1 MFKNF
6 LSIISILLLTL
17 FCGLIEVTAQIK
29 KPPTNLKN
37 SSQNNTSP
45 SNSQQIPKFIML
57 LDENNDTVI
66 TLKEAGNMQK
76 VFNILDV
83 NRDGKLSRNE
93 YYGTVKPEARRL
105 ISKKANDDSL
115 IKGGLPG
122 RRSATSARPS
132 GRSATSAR
140 PSGRS
145 GTSPRPSG
153 RSAISSGRKSVDNN
167 RQTAR
172 SSRVSRKSPRGLSSA
187 IKRPNTRINASKPV
201 VKDIAKPAS
210 ASAPGQR
217 SIGKKSENIK
227 NQNNKAKA
235 DSNFELVVD
244 LETRLKDLVELAR
257 LKYKDISKASDK
269 QKVLN
274 FMRRDSRK
282 FSSEIVALKSKY
294 DSKKIDDILERVK
307 ELELILK

>member
-1 MFKNF
+1 MYKNF
-6 LSIISILLLTL
+6 FSVISIILLTL
-17 FCGLIEVTAQIK
+17 FCGLFEVAAQIK
-29 KPPTNLKN
+29 KPAINSKN
-37 SSQNNTSP
+37 IGQNNPASG
-45 SNSQQIPKFIML
+45 NSQQMSKLIML

-66 TLKEAGNMQK
+66 TLKETGNIQK
-76 VFNILDV
+76 IFNILDV
-83 NRDGKLSRNE
+83 NRDGKLSKNE
-93 YYGTVKPEARRL
+93 YYGTIEPAARRL

-145 GTSPRPSG
+145 ATSARPSA
-153 RSAISSGRKSVDNN
+153 RSAISSGRNSVDN
-167 RQTAR
+167 RKTAR
-172 SSRVSRKSPRGLSSA
+172 SSRVSRKSPGGLSSA

-210 ASAPGQR
+210 ASAPAQR

-227 NQNNKAKA
+227 NQNNKART
-235 DSNFELVVD
+235 DSNVELVVN

-282 FSSEIVALKSKY
+282 FSSEIVSLKSKH
-294 DSKKIDDILERVK
+294 DSKKIEDILERVK

>member
-1 MFKNF
+1 M
-6 LSIISILLLTL
+6 
-17 FCGLIEVTAQIK
+17 
-29 KPPTNLKN
+29 
-37 SSQNNTSP
+37 
-45 SNSQQIPKFIML
+45 PKLIML

-83 NRDGKLSRNE
+83 NRDGKLSKNE
-93 YYGTVKPEARRL
+93 YSGTVKPEARRL
-105 ISKKANDDSL
+105 ISKKANNDPL

-122 RRSATSARPS
+122 RRSATSTRPS
-132 GRSATSAR
+132 GRQATNA
-140 PSGRS
+140 
-145 GTSPRPSG
+145 RPSG
-153 RSAISSGRKSVDNN
+153 RSAISSGRNSGDN
-167 RQTAR
+167 RKTAR
-172 SSRVSRKSPRGLSSA
+172 SSRVSRKSPGGLSSA
-187 IKRPNTRINASKPV
+187 IKKPNSRINASKPV

-210 ASAPGQR
+210 ESAPVQR
-217 SIGKKSENIK
+217 SIGKKSENFK
-227 NQNNKAKA
+227 NQNNKSRA
-235 DSNFELVVD
+235 DSNVELVVN

-282 FSSEIVALKSKY
+282 FSSEIVALKSKH
-294 DSKKIDDILERVK
+294 DSKKIDDILERIK

>member
-6 LSIISILLLTL
+6 LSVISILLLTL

-29 KPPTNLKN
+29 RPPINLKN

-45 SNSQQIPKFIML
+45 SSSQQTPKLIML

-93 YYGTVKPEARRL
+93 YYGTVEPEASRL
-105 ISKKANDDSL
+105 ISKTANDDSL

-132 GRSATSAR
+132 GRSATSSR

-145 GTSPRPSG
+145 ATSARPSG
-153 RSAISSGRKSVDNN
+153 RSAISSGRKSVDN
-167 RQTAR
+167 RLTAR
-172 SSRVSRKSPRGLSSA
+172 SSRVSRKSPGGLSGA
-187 IKRPNTRINASKPV
+187 IKRPNSRINSSKPV

-210 ASAPGQR
+210 ASAPEQR

-235 DSNFELVVD
+235 DSNFELVVN

-294 DSKKIDDILERVK
+294 DSKKIDDILERIK

>member
-6 LSIISILLLTL
+6 LSVISILLLTL

-29 KPPTNLKN
+29 RPPINLKN

-45 SNSQQIPKFIML
+45 SSSQQTPKLIML

-93 YYGTVKPEARRL
+93 YYGTVEPKASRL
-105 ISKKANDDSL
+105 ISKKTNDGSL

-145 GTSPRPSG
+145 
-153 RSAISSGRKSVDNN
+153 AISSGRKSVDN
-167 RQTAR
+167 RRTAR
-172 SSRVSRKSPRGLSSA
+172 SSRVSRKSPGGLSGA
-187 IKRPNTRINASKPV
+187 IKRPNSRINSSKPV

-210 ASAPGQR
+210 ASAPEQR

-235 DSNFELVVD
+235 DSNFELVVN

-294 DSKKIDDILERVK
+294 DSKKIDDILERIK

>member
-1 MFKNF
+1 MN
-6 LSIISILLLTL
+6 
-17 FCGLIEVTAQIK
+17 AQIK
-29 KPPTNLKN
+29 KTPINSKN

-45 SNSQQIPKFIML
+45 SNSQQTPKLIML

-66 TLKEAGNMQK
+66 TLKEAANMQK

-93 YYGTVKPEARRL
+93 YFGSVEPQASRL
-105 ISKKANDDSL
+105 ISKKAHDDSL

-132 GRSATSAR
+132 GRAATSAR
-140 PSGRS
+140 PSGRAAAS
-145 GTSPRPSG
+145 ARPSG
-153 RSAISSGRKSVDNN
+153 RAAVSSGRNSGDN
-167 RQTAR
+167 RKTAR
-172 SSRVSRKSPRGLSSA
+172 SSRVSRKSPGGLSSA
-187 IKRPNTRINASKPV
+187 IKRPNSRLNASKPV

-210 ASAPGQR
+210 ASAPVQR

-227 NQNNKAKA
+227 NQNNKPRT
-235 DSNFELVVD
+235 DSDVELVVN

-282 FSSEIVALKSKY
+282 YSSEIVSLKSKH
-294 DSKKIDDILERVK
+294 DSKKFEDILEHVK

>member
-1 MFKNF
+1 
-6 LSIISILLLTL
+6 
-17 FCGLIEVTAQIK
+17 
-29 KPPTNLKN
+29 
-37 SSQNNTSP
+37 
-45 SNSQQIPKFIML
+45 ML

-93 YYGTVKPEARRL
+93 YYGTVGPEAGRL
-105 ISKKANDDSL
+105 ISKKDNDDSL

-145 GTSPRPSG
+145 
-153 RSAISSGRKSVDNN
+153 AISSGRKSVDN

-172 SSRVSRKSPRGLSSA
+172 SSRVSRKSPGGLSRA
-187 IKRPNTRINASKPV
+187 IKRPNSRINSSKPV

-235 DSNFELVVD
+235 DSNFELVVN

-257 LKYKDISKASDK
+257 LKYKNISKASDK

-294 DSKKIDDILERVK
+294 DSKKIDDILERIK

>member
-1 MFKNF
+1 
-6 LSIISILLLTL
+6 
-17 FCGLIEVTAQIK
+17 
-29 KPPTNLKN
+29 
-37 SSQNNTSP
+37 
-45 SNSQQIPKFIML
+45 
-57 LDENNDTVI
+57 
-66 TLKEAGNMQK
+66 MQK
-76 VFNILDV
+76 VFNIRDV

-132 GRSATSAR
+132 GRSGTSA
-140 PSGRS
+140 
-145 GTSPRPSG
+145 RPSG

-210 ASAPGQR
+210 ASAPVQR

>member
-1 MFKNF
+1 
-6 LSIISILLLTL
+6 
-17 FCGLIEVTAQIK
+17 
-29 KPPTNLKN
+29 
-37 SSQNNTSP
+37 
-45 SNSQQIPKFIML
+45 ML

-83 NRDGKLSRNE
+83 NGDGKLSRNE

-115 IKGGLPG
+115 IKGGLPSRRSATSARPSG
-122 RRSATSARPS
+122 RSATSARPS

-145 GTSPRPSG
+145 GTSARPSG

>member
-6 LSIISILLLTL
+6 LSVISILLLTL

-29 KPPTNLKN
+29 KTPINLKN

-115 IKGGLPG
+115 IKGRLPG
-122 RRSATSARPS
+122 RRSATSARQP
-132 GRSATSAR
+132 GRSATSA
-140 PSGRS
+140 
-145 GTSPRPSG
+145 RPSG

-172 SSRVSRKSPRGLSSA
+172 SSRVSRKSPGGLSSA

-235 DSNFELVVD
+235 DSNLELVVD

>member
-1 MFKNF
+1 MNF
-6 LSIISILLLTL
+6 LSVISILLLTL
-17 FCGLIEVTAQIK
+17 FCGLNEVTAQIK
-29 KPPTNLKN
+29 KPPINLKN
-37 SSQNNTSP
+37 SSQNNKSP
-45 SNSQQIPKFIML
+45 SSSQQTPKLIML

-93 YYGTVKPEARRL
+93 YYGTVEPEASRL
-105 ISKKANDDSL
+105 ISKTTNDDSL

-132 GRSATSAR
+132 GRSVTSA
-140 PSGRS
+140 
-145 GTSPRPSG
+145 RPSG
-153 RSAISSGRKSVDNN
+153 RSAISSGRKSVDN
-167 RQTAR
+167 RRTAR
-172 SSRVSRKSPRGLSSA
+172 SSRVSRKSPGGLSSA
-187 IKRPNTRINASKPV
+187 IKRPNSRINSSKPV

-210 ASAPGQR
+210 ASAPEQR

-235 DSNFELVVD
+235 DSNFELVVN

-294 DSKKIDDILERVK
+294 DSKKIDDILERIK

>member
-1 MFKNF
+1 M
-6 LSIISILLLTL
+6 
-17 FCGLIEVTAQIK
+17 
-29 KPPTNLKN
+29 
-37 SSQNNTSP
+37 
-45 SNSQQIPKFIML
+45 PKLIML

-83 NRDGKLSRNE
+83 NRDGKLSKNE
-93 YYGTVKPEARRL
+93 YSGTVKPEARRL
-105 ISKKANDDSL
+105 ISKKANNDPL

-122 RRSATSARPS
+122 RRSATSTRPSGRQATNARPS

-145 GTSPRPSG
+145 
-153 RSAISSGRKSVDNN
+153 AISSGRNSGDN
-167 RQTAR
+167 RKTAR
-172 SSRVSRKSPRGLSSA
+172 SSRVSRKSPGGLSSA
-187 IKRPNTRINASKPV
+187 IKKPNSRINASKPV

-210 ASAPGQR
+210 ESAPVQR
-217 SIGKKSENIK
+217 SIGKKSENFK
-227 NQNNKAKA
+227 NQNNKSRA
-235 DSNFELVVD
+235 DSNVELVVN

-282 FSSEIVALKSKY
+282 FSSEIVALKSKH
-294 DSKKIDDILERVK
+294 DSKKIDDILERIK

>member
-1 MFKNF
+1 MFKNL
-6 LSIISILLLTL
+6 LSVISILLLTL

-29 KPPTNLKN
+29 RRPINLKN
-37 SSQNNTSP
+37 SGQNNTSP
-45 SNSQQIPKFIML
+45 SNSQQTPKLIIL
-57 LDENNDTVI
+57 LDENNDTII

-83 NRDGKLSRNE
+83 NQDGKLSRNE
-93 YYGTVKPEARRL
+93 YYGTLEPEASRH
-105 ISKKANDDSL
+105 ISKKANDDTL
-115 IKGGLPG
+115 IRGGLPG

-132 GRSATSAR
+132 GRA
-140 PSGRS
+140 
-145 GTSPRPSG
+145 
-153 RSAISSGRKSVDNN
+153 AISSGRKSVDNN

-172 SSRVSRKSPRGLSSA
+172 SSRVSRKSPGGLSSA

-217 SIGKKSENIK
+217 SIGKKSENIE
-227 NQNNKAKA
+227 NQNIKAKA
-235 DSNFELVVD
+235 DSNFKIVVN

-257 LKYKDISKASDK
+257 LKYKEISKASDK

-294 DSKKIDDILERVK
+294 DSKKIDDILERIK

>member
-6 LSIISILLLTL
+6 LSLISIFLLTL
-17 FCGLIEVTAQIK
+17 FCGLIEVNAQIK
-29 KPPTNLKN
+29 KTPINSKN

-45 SNSQQIPKFIML
+45 SNSQQTPKLIML

-66 TLKEAGNMQK
+66 TLKEAANMQK

-93 YYGTVKPEARRL
+93 YFGSVEPQASRL
-105 ISKKANDDSL
+105 ISKKAHDDSL

-132 GRSATSAR
+132 GRAATSAR
-140 PSGRS
+140 PSGRAAAS
-145 GTSPRPSG
+145 ARPSG
-153 RSAISSGRKSVDNN
+153 RAAVSSGRNSGDN
-167 RQTAR
+167 RKTAR
-172 SSRVSRKSPRGLSSA
+172 SSRVSRKSPGGLSSA
-187 IKRPNTRINASKPV
+187 IKRPNSRLNASKPV

-210 ASAPGQR
+210 ASAPVQR

-227 NQNNKAKA
+227 NQNNKPRT
-235 DSNFELVVD
+235 DSDVELVVN

-282 FSSEIVALKSKY
+282 YSSEIVSLKSKH
-294 DSKKIDDILERVK
+294 DSKKFEDILEHVK

>member
-6 LSIISILLLTL
+6 LSVISILLLTL

-29 KPPTNLKN
+29 KPTRNLKN

-45 SNSQQIPKFIML
+45 SNSQQTPKLIML

-76 VFNILDV
+76 VFNILDL

-93 YYGTVKPEARRL
+93 YYGTVEPKASRL

-145 GTSPRPSG
+145 
-153 RSAISSGRKSVDNN
+153 AISSGRKSVDNN

-172 SSRVSRKSPRGLSSA
+172 SSRVSRKSPGGLSSA

-201 VKDIAKPAS
+201 VKDIAKQAS
-210 ASAPGQR
+210 ESAPGQR

-235 DSNFELVVD
+235 DSNFELVVN

-294 DSKKIDDILERVK
+294 DSKKIDDILERIK

>member
-1 MFKNF
+1 
-6 LSIISILLLTL
+6 L
-17 FCGLIEVTAQIK
+17 FCGLIEVNAQIK
-29 KPPTNLKN
+29 KTPSNFKN

-45 SNSQQIPKFIML
+45 NNSQQTPTLIML
-57 LDENNDTVI
+57 LDENNDTFI
-66 TLKEAGNMQK
+66 TLKEAANMQK

-93 YYGTVKPEARRL
+93 YFGSVDPQASRL

-145 GTSPRPSG
+145 AASARPSG
-153 RSAISSGRKSVDNN
+153 RAAVSSGRNSVDN
-167 RQTAR
+167 RKTAR
-172 SSRVSRKSPRGLSSA
+172 SSRVSRKSPVGLSSA
-187 IKRPNTRINASKPV
+187 IKRPNSRLNASKPV

-210 ASAPGQR
+210 ASAPVQR

-227 NQNNKAKA
+227 NQNNKERT
-235 DSNFELVVD
+235 DSDVELVVN

-257 LKYKDISKASDK
+257 LKYNDISKASDK

-282 FSSEIVALKSKY
+282 FSSEIVSLKSKH
-294 DSKKIDDILERVK
+294 DSKKIEDILEHVK